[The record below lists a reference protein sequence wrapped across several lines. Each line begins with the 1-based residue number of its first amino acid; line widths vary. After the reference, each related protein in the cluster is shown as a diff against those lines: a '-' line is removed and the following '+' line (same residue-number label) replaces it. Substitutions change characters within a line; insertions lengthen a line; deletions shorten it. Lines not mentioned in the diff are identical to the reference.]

1 MTVRKLA
8 LLAVLALT
16 FAIAVECAGPPQS
29 LDDRL
34 ASLLQRSRPAPELQ
48 MLAPLEGSFT
58 YELRFEGLGVDPS
71 LWTATSRNRWALGG
85 RFLQC
90 EATSTKG
97 DLAIDSLRM
106 LGFDAR
112 TGEFTQ
118 MTLDSLSPYGTPGR
132 GGFDVATRTISLRC
146 LTANPASGAREEFTE
161 VLKVI
166 DADHYVR
173 EQWITGAA
181 GQPVKSAET
190 RYARSR

>member
-1 MTVRKLA
+1 MSARKLA
-8 LLAVLALT
+8 LLAALALT
-16 FAIAVECAGPPQS
+16 LAIAVECAGPPQS
-29 LDDRL
+29 LDERF

-48 MLAPLEGSFT
+48 IIAPLEGSFS
-58 YELRFEGLGVDPS
+58 YELRFEGPGVDPS
-71 LWTATSRNRWALGG
+71 LWTGTSRNRWALGG

-90 EATSTKG
+90 EATSVKG
-97 DLAIDSLRM
+97 ELTIDSLRM

-132 GGFDVATRTISLRC
+132 GGFDTATRTVSLRC
-146 LTANPASGAREEFTE
+146 LTADPASGARETFTE

-181 GQPVKSAET
+181 GQPVKTAET
-190 RYARSR
+190 RYTRSG